1 MISQVKIYVMDI
13 VWILC
18 DVVCILQV
26 FWNDL
31 YDKFCIFFLKL
42 FQSLFNLFVFICLYV
57 QDFIYF
63 SNSN

>member
-26 FWNDL
+26 FGMICMINFAFFFQIVP
-31 YDKFCIFFLKL
+31 KFVQSFCFYMPLCSGFYL
-42 FQSLFNLFVFICLYV
+42 F
-57 QDFIYF
+57 
-63 SNSN
+63 